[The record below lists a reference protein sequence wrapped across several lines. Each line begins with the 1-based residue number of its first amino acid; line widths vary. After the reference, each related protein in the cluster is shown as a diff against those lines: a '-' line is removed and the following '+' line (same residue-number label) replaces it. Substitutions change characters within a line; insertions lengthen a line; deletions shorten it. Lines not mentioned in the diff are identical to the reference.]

1 VDSGDI
7 FKDQIMAVSRISETL
22 RQDLENF
29 QLADNMLDNNPL
41 PAVLSIK
48 SLLFTGKLLFFNLF
62 KGDFQVRTLIA

>member
-1 VDSGDI
+1 MDSGDI